1 MESFKESSRRP
12 SSSRHPESASA
23 LAERVSLRQSES
35 VLRQKAHKRNLTP
48 RRLPANVPCKIL
60 GTQAVAPDPSYDDR
74 SYGASGSAELRGTR
88 ASNHLAMNEIELRE
102 VAALWMIDGSKNTI
116 GILEAF
122 KDHVER
128 WTEERMTAADVDAFR
143 FIGTVA
149 TDRWPTI
156 TGGHT
161 VSVMP
166 STSPQMYSNGDR
178 SGRSSRSVIARMASA

>member
-1 MESFKESSRRP
+1 
-12 SSSRHPESASA
+12 
-23 LAERVSLRQSES
+23 
-35 VLRQKAHKRNLTP
+35 
-48 RRLPANVPCKIL
+48 
-60 GTQAVAPDPSYDDR
+60 
-74 SYGASGSAELRGTR
+74 LRGTR

-102 VAALWMIDGSKNTI
+102 VAAHWMIDGSKNTL

-156 TGGHT
+156 TGGTYRVSDAVDEPADVFEWRSEWALIT
-161 VSVMP
+161 VRDP
-166 STSPQMYSNGDR
+166 ENGERVILDGNNR
-178 SGRSSRSVIARMASA
+178 ALQLRLAVAAGRMVSETPITVITGDLFEGGVRFIARLLAPLWR